1 VASATN
7 DDWAGQPG
15 EWWAAKLASPA
26 WELYGRRGL
35 DAASFPPPDT
45 PQQKGFISYHIRTGS
60 HDLTPYDWKC
70 YMDFA
75 VRHGW

>member
-26 WELYGRRGL
+26 WELYGHQGL
-35 DAASFPPPDT
+35 DAALFPPPDT

-75 VRHGW
+75 ARHGW